1 MSHLSSRF
9 ASRLLFLV
17 GTTLLLLLSCQPP
30 IGSSTGGING
40 TARFIGQ
47 SDHSGIIIGAE
58 SVDGA
63 GRTIA
68 VRQAI
73 AKGTVGSRAIAAQAT
88 TDASGAYA
96 LTGLAAGTYTV
107 YASSRDSLEK
117 AVATGVTVEAGKDV
131 TASDLQLTPTGQISG
146 TATLNG
152 AVSGNLGIVVYI
164 AGTSYAALSDNA
176 GAFTISSVPVG
187 TYTVYASMQGYNS
200 ANVPNISVT
209 AGNTANAGTLNLTVA
224 GAYGL
229 TVVCPG
235 GGITSPAGT
244 IECTQGVPVALT
256 ATPNSSYFFVNWTVS
271 SGTNVSFADANSATT
286 TVTLTGGA
294 ATIQANFAQEF
305 VYIGNCGSDSLA
317 MFSVSPDTGRLS
329 ILSGSP
335 IGGFSLPCYI
345 ASAQS
350 GRFLYA
356 ANYAGNT
363 ISALGVDRTTG
374 QPTTVLTSP
383 YGTAAKPYSLAVD
396 QKDNRLYCV
405 STGTSNWISVYDM
418 DKSTGYL
425 SPISGPA
432 YQFAGQGL
440 NQYGAA
446 VDSTGSFFFTGN
458 NGSSTVSSYTIDN
471 ATGALT
477 PVGAFPSGT
486 GTAPQALAAHPR
498 SPFLYCAN
506 CGTNTVAAF
515 SITSPSGALSPV
527 GTPVAVGADPQGLDI
542 DPTGRFLYVGSM
554 SSHSVYA
561 YRIALDGTLSTVSG
575 SPFSIGTP
583 TYSVCVD
590 PSGKYL
596 YTADYYDNSVGL
608 FSIDPTSGALQAVAT
623 YATAGS
629 APAYVKVV
637 QTRF

>member
-1 MSHLSSRF
+1 MSHLSLRF

-30 IGSSTGGING
+30 SGSSTGGING

-47 SDHSGIIIGAE
+47 SDHSGIIISVE
-58 SVDGA
+58 SVDNR
-63 GRTIA
+63 GRTLA

-73 AKGTVGSRAIAAQAT
+73 AKGAVGNRAISAQAT
-88 TDASGAYA
+88 TDASGAYS

-164 AGTSYAALSDNA
+164 AGTSYAAISDNS
-176 GAFTISSVPVG
+176 GAFIISSVPVG
-187 TYTVYASMQGYNS
+187 TYTVYASLQGYNS

-244 IECTQGVPVALT
+244 IDCTQGVPVAIT
-256 ATPNSSYFFVNWTVS
+256 AVPSADYFFVSWAVV
-271 SGTNVSFADANSATT
+271 SGTVSFADASSATT

-294 ATIQANFAQEF
+294 ATIQANFAREF
-305 VYIGNCGSDSLA
+305 LYVTAGSGALY

-329 ILSGSP
+329 VLNGSP
-335 IGGFSLPCYI
+335 RGGFSGPRFI
-345 ASAQS
+345 ASSKS
-350 GRFLYA
+350 GRFLYV
-356 ANYAGNT
+356 ANYTGNT
-363 ISALGVDRTTG
+363 IAALAIDRTTG
-374 QPTTVLTSP
+374 QLTTVLTSP
-383 YGTAAKPYSLAVD
+383 YGTASEPYSLAVD
-396 QKDNRLYCV
+396 PDKNRLYCV
-405 STGTSNWISVYDM
+405 STDTTNWISVYDM
-418 DKSTGYL
+418 DTSTGYL

-432 YQFAGQGL
+432 YQFAGQGT
-440 NQYGAA
+440 NQNGAA
-446 VDSTGSFFFTGN
+446 VDSTGSFFFTADTWN
-458 NGSSTVSSYTIDN
+458 NTVSSYMIDN

-477 PVGAFPSGT
+477 PVGSFPAGT
-486 GTAPQALAAHPR
+486 GSAPQAVAAHPKN
-498 SPFLYCAN
+498 PYLYCAN
-506 CGTNTVAAF
+506 LTTSTVAAF
-515 SITSPSGALSPV
+515 SISSPSGALSPL
-527 GTPVAVGADPQGLDI
+527 GTPVAAGLNPDGLDI

-554 SSHSVYA
+554 GSNSVSA
-561 YRIALDGTLSTVSG
+561 FRIALDGTLSAISG
-575 SPFSIGTP
+575 SPFSIGTV
-583 TYSVCVD
+583 TNSVNVD

-596 YTADYYDNSVGL
+596 YTSDYNDNSIGV
-608 FSIDPTSGALQAVAT
+608 FSIDSTSGALQSVAT
-623 YATAGS
+623 YATTGS
-629 APAYVKVV
+629 HPCYVRVV